1 MVPRLDQL
9 SASGAPTRS
18 GSVTNFA
25 ASISGD
31 ASAQSS
37 DRGTIH
43 QVLAISASNVP
54 DKPLLFHLATR
65 LLSNEGSA
73 VAPNA
78 PAIASSGIWTSMCAT
93 MTRSSASR
101 ATGVTRAPKSSAA
114 THARLIG
121 PFPRLPVPLR

>member
-1 MVPRLDQL
+1 MCIRDSPTTAHIGSTFAITNPRPTVPRLDQL

-25 ASISGD
+25 DSISGD

-54 DKPLLFHLATR
+54 DRPLLFHLATR
-65 LLSNEGSA
+65 LLTNEGSA

-78 PAIASSGIWTSMCAT
+78 PAIASSGIWTST
-93 MTRSSASR
+93 VSYTHLR
-101 ATGVTRAPKSSAA
+101 AHETPEHLV
-114 THARLIG
+114 
-121 PFPRLPVPLR
+121 